1 MLAAGGQP
9 GENPE
14 TIAPEKANWVNQP
27 QQDIQTYDVMF
38 NMAKLLIRRSQTAST
53 RHNLFTL
60 P

>member
-1 MLAAGGQP
+1 MLARVAK

-14 TIAPEKANWVNQP
+14 TIATEKANWVNSLT
-27 QQDIQTYDVMF
+27 DIQTYDVMF